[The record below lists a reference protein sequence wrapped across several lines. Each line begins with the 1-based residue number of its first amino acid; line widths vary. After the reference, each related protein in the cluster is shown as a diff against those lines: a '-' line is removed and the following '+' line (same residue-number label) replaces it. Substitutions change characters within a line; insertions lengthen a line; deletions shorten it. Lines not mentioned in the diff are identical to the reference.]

1 MIYGVYVCWIAHEDD
16 CSHGPQQTFD
26 GSEDD
31 VVSSHIPEIDSEHA
45 EQDDSA
51 SDSSSVDVMG
61 GL

>member
-1 MIYGVYVCWIAHEDD
+1 MVCWIAHEDD
-16 CSHGPQQTFD
+16 HLNCSHGPHRALD

-31 VVSSHIPEIDSEHA
+31 VVSSHIPEIDSEHE

-51 SDSSSVDVMG
+51 QSDSSSVDMLR